1 MKKNFF
7 IFLFFCFTFLTGY
20 SQNLISVPFT
30 NGFVGDN
37 TANNSSS
44 NAYYLSGGSGLGWSN
59 IQFTQNSSST
69 IFVAQGNDIIGT
81 VLITDSNGT
90 EHSINGFIKW
100 RTPSGNSPTT
110 PVFEPQTGTNI
121 TFSTNSFNG
130 SSTYTITDTKYIGLT
145 FNGSSLSISPV
156 PGTVSGNAATSGL
169 LDTLND
175 YLALLPKISIQDK
188 SVNENAGSTTVTV
201 SLSVATS
208 NTVTVN
214 YTTVDGTAL
223 AGSDYTT
230 ATGTITFGPNETT
243 KTIPIT
249 ILDDNI
255 ADASESFSIVLSD
268 ATNAAILDGTSVVS
282 IIDNEC
288 TIPNIT
294 VNNVTVNEGDG
305 FAMFTVLG
313 PLNSFASLQL
323 QDVSARGLAVDYGSS
338 SATTNLEYSSD
349 NGSTWVAY
357 QDFVQFTSCSG
368 LKVRTPIILDNVAE
382 TNETF
387 KLLVKPLN
395 GAPGTVYNV
404 NYQEIDLSGLILVVG
419 TAENVGAEYL
429 KTNAITINSQVIDA
443 KITITAKSNVS
454 SFTFDNDGSN
464 PERFQSEINSTSSTG
479 SFVDYKLE
487 FFLTG
492 TNTPAALTNFYV
504 TGVDIDGSSS
514 SEKEYIEISNFSSYT
529 VNNPTGLT
537 IGVSPNNPNSTRF
550 LGINTSLSGITFE
563 NSASFIANFESPLTE
578 LVFRKGNIGTISN
591 RQFSMSFGDAAGT
604 FSTPNFISNNDVV
617 EGLATIVNVIVADPT
632 KSTITASPTS
642 IVANGTSTSTIT
654 IQLKDSSNANLTT
667 SGGTVLVTTSLG
679 TLGTVTNNNNGT
691 YTVVLTSSATAGTAT
706 IGFSINGTTATNT
719 TAVTFTAVAITA
731 DPTKSTITAS
741 PTSIVANG
749 TSTST
754 ITIQL
759 KDSSNANLTTSG
771 GTVLVTT
778 SSGTLGTVTNNNNG
792 TYTVVLTS
800 SATAGTATIGFSIN
814 GTIATNTTSVI
825 FTPVG
830 PDSDGDGILDAND
843 LDDDNDGILDTVENA
858 ACTPSSATCDTD
870 GDGIINSLDL
880 DSDNDGITDAKESNG
895 TDANGDG
902 RIDGAVDS
910 DGIPVSANGGLTPPD
925 TDTDG
930 SPNPYD
936 LDSDNDGLFDVKE
949 ANGIDANNDG
959 KIDGGIDANGIP
971 TAANGGLTPPDTDG
985 DGAPDY
991 RDLDSDNDGI
1001 SDADEKGPSA
1011 TPRDTDGDGTP
1022 DYRDLDSDND
1032 GISDADEKG
1041 PTATPRDTD
1050 GDGVPDYRDLDS
1062 DNDGISDADEKGPTA
1077 TPRDTDGDGVPDYRD
1092 LDSDNDGI
1100 SDADEKGPSA
1110 TPRDTDGDGV
1120 PDYRDLDSDND
1131 GISDADEKGT
1141 SATPRD
1147 TDGDGVPDYR
1157 DLDSDNDGISDAD
1170 EKGPS
1175 ATPRDTDGDGVPDYR
1190 DLDSDNDGISDA
1202 EEKGPNATPRDT
1214 DGDGVPDYRDL
1225 DSDNDG
1231 ISDADEKGT
1240 GATPKDTD
1248 GDGIP
1253 DFRDLD
1259 ADNDG
1264 IADSVD
1270 NCPLVANPNQSD
1282 NDKDG
1287 LGDDCDPDDDNDGV
1301 FDTVDNCP
1309 LIANA
1314 NQADRDR
1321 DGQGDVCDTIEL
1333 NVAQAI
1339 TPNGDGDNDTWVIY
1353 NIENHPGSIVRVFN
1367 RWGKEVFYSRDYKND
1382 WDGHYKD
1389 YSDSLPTSGSYYY
1402 QIDLGGDGTIDLKGW
1417 LYITK

>member
-7 IFLFFCFTFLTGY
+7 IFLILCFSFLTSY

-121 TFSTNSFNG
+121 TLSTNSFNG

-188 SVNENAGSTTVTV
+188 SVNENAGSTTITV

-214 YTTVDGTAL
+214 YTTVDGAAL

-230 ATGTITFGPNETT
+230 ATGTITFAPNEIT

-268 ATNAAILDGTSVVS
+268 ATNAAILDGTGIVS

-305 FAMFTVLG
+305 FAIFTVLG

-323 QDVSARGLAVDYGSS
+323 QDVSARGLAVDYGST

-357 QDFVQFTSCSG
+357 QDFVEFTSCSG
-368 LKVRTPIILDNVAE
+368 LKVRTPIILDNLAE
-382 TNETF
+382 TNEIF
-387 KLLVKPLN
+387 KLLVKPLAGN
-395 GAPGTVYNV
+395 PGTIYDV
-404 NYQEIDLSGLILVVG
+404 NYQTIDLSGLSLTTGSAGDVG
-419 TAENVGAEYL
+419 SAYL
-429 KTNAITINSQVIDA
+429 KTNAITINSQAIDV
-443 KITITAKSNVS
+443 KISVLAKSNVS
-454 SFTFDNDGSN
+454 SFTFDDDSSN
-464 PERFQSEINSTSSTG
+464 PSRFQSRINSSSSSG

-492 TNTPAALTNFYV
+492 TSTPVALNNFYV
-504 TGVDIDGSSS
+504 TGVDIDGD
-514 SEKEYIEISNFSSYT
+514 EYIEISNFSSYT

-537 IGVSPNNPNSTRF
+537 VGVSPANSNRTRF
-550 LGINTSLSGITFE
+550 SGISSSLDGIDFN

-578 LVFRKGNIGTISN
+578 LIFRKGNKEDSSTA
-591 RQFSMSFGDAAGT
+591 RQFSLNFGAAGGT

-617 EGLATIVNVIVADPT
+617 EGLGTIVNVIV
-632 KSTITASPTS
+632 
-642 IVANGTSTSTIT
+642 
-654 IQLKDSSNANLTT
+654 
-667 SGGTVLVTTSLG
+667 
-679 TLGTVTNNNNGT
+679 
-691 YTVVLTSSATAGTAT
+691 
-706 IGFSINGTTATNT
+706 
-719 TAVTFTAVAITA
+719 A

-814 GTIATNTTSVI
+814 GTTATNTTTVTFTAVAITADPTKSTITASPTSIVANGTSTSTITVQLKDSSNANLTTSGGTVVVTTSSGTLGSVTNNNNGTYTVVLTSSATAGTATIGFSINGTTATNTTSVI
-825 FTPVG
+825 FTPIG
-830 PDSDGDGILDAND
+830 PDSDGDGILDVND

-858 ACTPSSATCDTD
+858 ACTPSSVTCDTD

-936 LDSDNDGLFDVKE
+936 LDSDNDGLFDAKE

-985 DGAPDY
+985 DGTPDY

-1001 SDADEKGPSA
+1001 TDADEKGPSA

-1032 GISDADEKG
+1032 GITDADEKG
-1041 PTATPRDTD
+1041 PTATPRDTDGDGTPDYRDLDSDNDGITDADEKGPNATPRDTD

-1077 TPRDTDGDGVPDYRD
+1077 TPRDTDGDGTPDYRD

-1100 SDADEKGPSA
+1100 SDADEKGPS
-1110 TPRDTDGDGV
+1110 V
-1120 PDYRDLDSDND
+1120 
-1131 GISDADEKGT
+1131 
-1141 SATPRD
+1141 TPRD

-1175 ATPRDTDGDGVPDYR
+1175 
-1190 DLDSDNDGISDA
+1190 
-1202 EEKGPNATPRDT
+1202 ATPRDT

-1301 FDTVDNCP
+1301 FDTLDNCP
-1309 LIANA
+1309 SIANA